1 MSDELSAQ
9 SPEIESTQTRLK
21 QLATLLRNADHLDP
35 QAQKSLATLLEQ
47 LVGELDAAGVAPS
60 KTAHL
65 AETISEVAR
74 SLHDGESGAVSDTDR
89 ERLRQAAVAAELEA
103 PASANLVYRFIDVLS
118 SIGI

>member
-1 MSDELSAQ
+1 MTDEMSAQ
-9 SPEIESTQTRLK
+9 PPEVQSTQAKLK
-21 QLATLLRNADHLDP
+21 QLATLLRDADHLDP

-60 KTAHL
+60 HTTHL

-74 SLHDGESGAVSDTDR
+74 SLHEGESGAVSDTDR
-89 ERLRQAAVAAELEA
+89 ERLRRAAAAAELEA
-103 PASANLVYRFIDVLS
+103 PASASLVYRFIDVLS